1 MHLFAFWRYL
11 ETGKGNDK
19 GRRGGRVYSLA
30 NTTVIFFDLDVGEWL
45 RLEGESH
52 SSTITASSIKLQI
65 FSLDLGKSA
74 FEWCWLIIW

>member
-1 MHLFAFWRYL
+1 
-11 ETGKGNDK
+11 
-19 GRRGGRVYSLA
+19 LA